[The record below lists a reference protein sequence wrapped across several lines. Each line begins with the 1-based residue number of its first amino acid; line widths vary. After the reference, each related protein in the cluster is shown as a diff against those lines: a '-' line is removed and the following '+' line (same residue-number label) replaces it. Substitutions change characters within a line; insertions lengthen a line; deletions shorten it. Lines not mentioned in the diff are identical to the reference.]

1 MKRFTG
7 HQEPW
12 GTFVDAKVNAPEL
25 LAREILRKKK
35 GRVWVS
41 GVCDAY
47 QPLERTYQLTRRCL
61 GILVEHGWPV
71 TVQTKSP
78 LVLRDL
84 DLLRQATDVEVG
96 FTITT
101 AHERIRRIFE
111 PGAPPIARRIEALA
125 ALHAAGVPTF
135 VMVAPLLP
143 GAEELAGLLRGKV
156 DRALIDRCNYHHA
169 DRTYREHG
177 LGWAM
182 PRSSS
187 RRRARRC
194 DPRSSGPASPVR
206 SCTEEREPTGSR
218 RSAASGGAA
227 VRRAQRLG
235 LQAIGVEVAAL
246 VLLAAPAP
254 AGLVAAGRAAG
265 DQAGRGTEGGGD
277 LREYAHAVV

>member
-1 MKRFTG
+1 MIIREIEARSILSKSAIQDWALNAYVGCAHDCRYCYARFMKRFTG

-12 GTFVDAKVNAPEL
+12 GTFVDVKANAPQL

-47 QPLERTYQLTRRCL
+47 QPLERTWQLTRRCL
-61 GILVEHGWPV
+61 AILVEHGWPV

-84 DLLRQATDVEVG
+84 DLLRRAPDAEVG

-125 ALHAAGVPTF
+125 ALHAAGVRTF

-143 GAEELAGLLRGKV
+143 GAEELAELLRGKV
-156 DRALIDRCNYHHA
+156 DSALIDRCNYHHA
-169 DRTYREHG
+169 DRTYRERG
-177 LGWAM
+177 LAWAM
-182 PRSSS
+182 
-187 RRRARRC
+187 
-194 DPRSSGPASPVR
+194 
-206 SCTEEREPTGSR
+206 TEEFFQEKG
-218 RSAASGGAA
+218 
-227 VRRAQRLG
+227 
-235 LQAIGVEVAAL
+235 EAL
-246 VLLAAPAP
+246 
-254 AGLVAAGRAAG
+254 RAAFER
-265 DQAGRGTEGGGD
+265 AGIPCRK
-277 LREYAHAVV
+277 LY